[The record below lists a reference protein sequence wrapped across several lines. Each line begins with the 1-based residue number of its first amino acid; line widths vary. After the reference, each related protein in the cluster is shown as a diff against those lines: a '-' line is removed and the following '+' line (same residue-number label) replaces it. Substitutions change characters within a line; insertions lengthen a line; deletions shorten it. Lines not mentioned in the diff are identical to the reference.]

1 MRILNRTVG
10 IGALL
15 VFLSLVGACAGA
27 LQPTHCSAD
36 AIAGEWLGEDFWV
49 RADLTRVQR
58 ELACGA
64 SVNVK
69 NDHDGT
75 PLHWAGLNE
84 NVAVTEALLAAGA
97 DVNAKDDDG
106 DTPLHF
112 AAEDNENAAV
122 TEALL
127 NAGAAVNARD
137 GGGKTPLHWAAEDNE
152 SAEVIATLLAAG
164 ADLNA
169 KDDDGNTPLE
179 WAQIVGNETAVELL
193 QSER

>member
-1 MRILNRTVG
+1 MHLLYRIVG
-10 IGALL
+10 LGALV

-36 AIAGEWLGEDFWV
+36 AVAGEWLGEDFWV

-84 NVAVTEALLAAGA
+84 NVAVTEALLEAGA

-127 NAGAAVNARD
+127 NAGAAVNAQND
-137 GGGKTPLHWAAEDNE
+137 DGKTPLHYAAANNE
-152 SAEVIATLLAAG
+152 NAAVIGALLEAG

-169 KDDDGNTPLE
+169 RNDDGRTPLE
-179 WAQIVGNETAVELL
+179 WAQITGNETAIELL
-193 QSER
+193 QVQR